1 MYVLW
6 LFEVCMGDE
15 VLITGCDCVI
25 IDINLFINLISRLL
39 KIQAFFV
46 VGVSKASPVKH
57 TERAVLKHLL
67 HHDCT
72 VQVLTLYKLALAL
85 ELCHGPD

>member
-1 MYVLW
+1 MS
-6 LFEVCMGDE
+6 DE
-15 VLITGCDCVI
+15 VQITGCHRVI
-25 IDINLFINLISRLL
+25 FDINLFINLISRLL
-39 KIQAFFV
+39 KIRAFFV

-57 TERAVLKHLL
+57 VGRAVLEHLP
-67 HHDCT
+67 HHGCT